1 MEDSNQY
8 VFNTVRAHDI
18 VSTTSE
24 RQINRYKGDRCC
36 RVRGHDYLG
45 VGPARAREMRCA
57 RPFAL
62 NIYQGMP
69 GLSRLAP

>member
-1 MEDSNQY
+1 MFLTRY
-8 VFNTVRAHDI
+8 VLTTLFRL
-18 VSTTSE
+18 TSE

-36 RVRGHDYLG
+36 RVRGHDYLV
-45 VGPARAREMRCA
+45 VGPAQAREMRCA